1 MIKKILFTVIIFIM
15 VLIPSAI
22 IHAAENMEVTGNARY
37 DYAFEVLKMVNVE
50 RQKEGVMPLSM
61 DKSMIDS
68 AMLRSAELTV
78 MYSHFRPNNY
88 LCFSINNKI
97 YGENIAFGQSSPEE
111 VMNSWMNSQGHRE
124 NIMDSSYRSIGIG
137 CFQCKRGVF
146 WVQVFGFEEAV
157 QVYEENY
164 PQNELTTFLVPLD
177 YVEQNMDED
186 LSDTKEN
193 GEKDDCDD
201 GNGFVTPQ
209 KVTGFKAIPGK
220 KKITIK
226 WKNQRNGV
234 GYQLQISNNKKY
246 KKSEKYYM
254 SDDSNKLVLRYLN
267 GKRLKSR
274 KKYYVRIR
282 SYAYNNGKDI
292 YSKWNKLT
300 VKVK

>member
-1 MIKKILFTVIIFIM
+1 
-15 VLIPSAI
+15 
-22 IHAAENMEVTGNARY
+22 
-37 DYAFEVLKMVNVE
+37 
-50 RQKEGVMPLSM
+50 
-61 DKSMIDS
+61 
-68 AMLRSAELTV
+68 
-78 MYSHFRPNNY
+78 
-88 LCFSINNKI
+88 
-97 YGENIAFGQSSPEE
+97 
-111 VMNSWMNSQGHRE
+111 
-124 NIMDSSYRSIGIG
+124 
-137 CFQCKRGVF
+137 
-146 WVQVFGFEEAV
+146 
-157 QVYEENY
+157 
-164 PQNELTTFLVPLD
+164 
-177 YVEQNMDED
+177 MDED

-246 KKSEKYYM
+246 KKSEKYY
-254 SDDSNKLVLRYLN
+254 
-267 GKRLKSR
+267 
-274 KKYYVRIR
+274 VRIR